1 MDEFKEFE
9 NNNETNPTEAQPE
22 TNSWEPE
29 TEMETSEPAVT
40 PEFVSAPST
49 NSAGSNGMAIASMV
63 LGIIALVFGCCL
75 WYISIPCSIVGLILG
90 GVSLAQK
97 RGGKGMAIAGIVLSA
112 IGIIVAI
119 IVLVAL
125 GGAIMSGALDGMF

>member
-9 NNNETNPTEAQPE
+9 NNNEAENQQTTD
-22 TNSWEPE
+22 SWEPVQ
-29 TEMETSEPAVT
+29 ETSEPAVT
-40 PEFVSAPST
+40 PEFVSATPMT
-49 NSAGSNGMAIASMV
+49 DKGGNGMAIASMV
-63 LGIIALVFGCCL
+63 LGIVALVFGCCL
-75 WYISIPCSIVGLILG
+75 WYISFPCSIVGIILG

-97 RGGKGMAIAGIVLSA
+97 RGGKGMAVAGVVLSA
-112 IGIIVAI
+112 IAIVVAI

>member
-9 NNNETNPTEAQPE
+9 NNNETNPAEAQPE
-22 TNSWEPE
+22 TNSWEPMQE
-29 TEMETSEPAVT
+29 TTEPAVT
-40 PEFVSAPST
+40 PEFVSGTPV
-49 NSAGSNGMAIASMV
+49 NNGGSNGMAIASMV
-63 LGIIALVFGCCL
+63 LGIVALVFGCCL

-112 IGIIVAI
+112 IGIIVAV
-119 IVLVAL
+119 IVVVAL
-125 GGAIMSGALDGMF
+125 GGAIMSGALDGLY